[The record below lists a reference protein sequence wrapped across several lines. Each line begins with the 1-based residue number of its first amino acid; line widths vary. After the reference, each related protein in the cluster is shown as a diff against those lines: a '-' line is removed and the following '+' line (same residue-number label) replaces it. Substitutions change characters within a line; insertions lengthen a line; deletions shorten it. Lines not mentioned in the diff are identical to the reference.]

1 MCDQYMFLFPEHTII
16 VVRAAKCVYYNFMT
30 VCYFQAEN
38 IYNDEEPD
46 TPASELEQPAS

>member
-1 MCDQYMFLFPEHTII
+1 MSVSNSTFLNYHVLSVFSVSICLYSFF
-16 VVRAAKCVYYNFMT
+16 K
-30 VCYFQAEN
+30 FQAEN